1 MRILLFAIAFLLS
14 IKSFSQPCNMQGVYK
29 IGPGG
34 NYATI
39 TAALTALRSNGVGGP
54 VILEIKS
61 NYINITESV
70 FFANIPCVSA
80 ANTITLRPEAG
91 AVNVKMSSV
100 NSILFLSNSKY
111 TIIDGRPGGTGTVS
125 QLSIACTGAT
135 NNAIVFS
142 DDAANNI
149 VQYVNIS
156 GVNTSANNGA
166 VVFLTGGNTNN
177 IIRNC
182 KISGNSSGYP
192 LNCIYAESTAAKNT
206 GNKIQDCSITGFNV
220 LTTGSANGIFLGKNN
235 EGWEISANSFYQ
247 DPAASGPGDVNAI
260 CINDTTSANT
270 ITGNYIGGSAPLC
283 SGNPYQVNG
292 RFNGIIVAG
301 GKNSY
306 TSIQNNTI
314 QNIRWTM
321 SLSSGGVDGFAGIHI
336 LSGKVNCGDVTGNTI
351 GNMTQ
356 NESIYT
362 TSAYLDNPSVTG
374 ILVGY
379 NPFNTAVTDSL
390 LIKNNKIGGIK
401 CMPSATNYFGTVL
414 RGIHVAEQKAGFID
428 ISNNTIGSTTLNSS
442 LDSRVMTNGAAIG
455 IELRVSTNGPLWS
468 DTYPINN
475 RIADNKISHFYGT
488 STGIK
493 LFGGKPQVL
502 NNAVTD
508 FDMST
513 SSMDT
518 LLSINCISV
527 SGALSGTVIKGNHF
541 YNLSVSAQQ
550 ASGIQGI
557 LLDLCNGV
565 EVSKNFIHSFQMSS
579 TNGTGIV
586 TGIEAS
592 PSVTNLSITNNMI
605 SLGVDLMGNTM
616 NRLNEYNGIK
626 AAIDTSIITHN
637 SVYIAGTGDRSANAL
652 NLIKKNNSVC
662 RVTNNILM
670 NMHSQATAN
679 VWTFNYAVV
688 FEPLVTTTLSGL
700 VMSNN
705 LYRINGVNSFTGG
718 YNNSRYL
725 SLASWQ
731 SAISNDND
739 SQEGDPNFI
748 APAANTATTN
758 LHFQI
763 PKLANLAG
771 IIEQTVTHDFDDELR
786 SVLTPVDI
794 GADAILSVPQPV
806 IFSFTP
812 ASAPSGTTVTIN
824 GTEFTGASSV
834 KFGGVSAT
842 SFNVLNASTLTAVV
856 SIGATGTVEVT
867 TPGGVATKTG
877 FTYETATALP
887 FSPIG
892 TPAEITATPN
902 PGNGIIL
909 IKHPSSAKAATLQFF
924 DIAGRKVKEVAVA
937 QSTSQTEVNVNS
949 FPPSVYYII
958 WNNGNRKLSC
968 LFLIK

>member
-1 MRILLFAIAFLLS
+1 MRIPLFAITFFLA
-14 IKSFSQPCNMQGVYK
+14 IKSISQPCNMQGIYK
-29 IGPGG
+29 IGSGG
-34 NYATI
+34 DYATI

-61 NYINITESV
+61 NYTTITESV
-70 FFANIPCVSA
+70 FFANIPCVSP

-142 DDAANNI
+142 DNAAENI

-156 GVNTSANNGA
+156 GVNTSVNNGA

-182 KISGNSSGYP
+182 KISGNSSGHP

-206 GNKIQDCSITGFNV
+206 GNKIQNCSITGFNV
-220 LTTGSANGIFLGKNN
+220 HTTGTANGIWLDKNN

-247 DPAASGPGDVNAI
+247 DPAASGTGDVNAI
-260 CINDTTSANT
+260 CINDTTSAN
-270 ITGNYIGGSAPLC
+270 IIADNYIGGSAPLC
-283 SGNPYQVNG
+283 TGSAYQVNG
-292 RFNGIIVAG
+292 RFNGIIVAA

-336 LSGKVNCGDVTGNTI
+336 LSGKVNCGNISGNTI

-379 NPFNTAVTDSL
+379 NTFNTAVTDSL
-390 LIKNNKIGGIK
+390 FIKNNKIGGIK
-401 CMPSATNYFGTVL
+401 CMPSATNYLGTVL
-414 RGIHVAEQKAGFID
+414 RGIHVAEQKAGYID

-455 IELRVSTNGPLWS
+455 IELRVSANGPLWS
-468 DTYPINN
+468 DSYLIAN
-475 RIADNKISHFYGT
+475 RIADNKIAHFYGT

-502 NNAVTD
+502 NNVVTD
-508 FDMST
+508 FDMSA

-518 LLSINCISV
+518 LLSISCISV

-565 EVSKNFIHSFQMSS
+565 EISKNFIHSFQMSS

-592 PSVTNLSITNNMI
+592 QSVTNLSITNNMI
-605 SLGVDLMGNTM
+605 SLGVDLMGNPM
-616 NRLNEYNGIK
+616 NKLNEYNGIK

-637 SVYIAGTGDRSANAL
+637 SVYIAGTGDRSADAL
-652 NLIKKNNSVC
+652 NLIKKNTSIC
-662 RVTNNILM
+662 RVTNNILV

-679 VWTFNYAVV
+679 VWTFNHAVV
-688 FEPLVTTTLSGL
+688 FNPQFTTTLSGL

-705 LYRINGVNSFTGG
+705 LYWVNGINSFTGG
-718 YNNSRYL
+718 YNNIRYL
-725 SLASWQ
+725 TLAAWQ
-731 SAISNDND
+731 SAISNDNN
-739 SQEGDPNFI
+739 SLAGDPNFI
-748 APAANTATTN
+748 APAANTASTN
-758 LHFQI
+758 LHIQLPTI
-763 PKLANLAG
+763 ANAAG
-771 IIEQTVTHDFDDELR
+771 IIEPSVTHDFDDELR
-786 SVLTPVDI
+786 SGLTPVDI

-806 IFSFTP
+806 IFSFAP
-812 ASAPSGTTVTIN
+812 ASAPSGTTVTIT
-824 GTEFTGASSV
+824 GTDFTGTSSV

-842 SFNVLNASTLTAVV
+842 SFSVLNAATITAVV
-856 SIGATGTVEVT
+856 SNGATGTVEVT
-867 TPGGVATKTG
+867 TPGGVASKTG
-877 FTYETATALP
+877 FTYETATGLP
-887 FSPIG
+887 FSSIINS
-892 TPAEITATPN
+892 AELTATPN

-909 IKHPSSAKAATLQFF
+909 IRHPSSANEATLQFF
-924 DIAGRKVKEVAVA
+924 DVAGRKVKEITVAKSNV
-937 QSTSQTEVNVNS
+937 QTEVNVS
-949 FPPSVYYII
+949 LLPASVYYII
-958 WNNGNRKLSC
+958 WNNGKRKLTRSI
-968 LFLIK
+968 LIK